1 MKKKFLSAFL
11 CMGIVMSTFVGC
23 KTTNKENNE
32 KTTVASQT
40 EETSARVTSESD
52 ATKDGETGND
62 SFKNDSINGD
72 GTAIDGRY
80 DGDGAA
86 KDEAKNHET
95 EASLMEYFN
104 DYTFIKQ
111 QKKKESHYIFNMRAM
126 NDLERECG
134 IEDIEKYWNGF
145 IDALLEGRTEFECPD
160 KEVFS
165 YIYYVLIPDNL
176 PAVAEWLDMPWDQE
190 VEDGTVHFTYKI
202 STEELKEKIEIQK
215 NETEKILNE
224 VLEDDYSDFEKALA
238 LYIYFQDNFYY
249 YEDYSEWGGVMHVLK
264 TKSGICGE
272 FAMTYTY
279 LLTQAGVDAGTVTNN
294 GHCWS
299 IVRIKGK
306 YYHIDTTWALG
317 HTDLVH
323 FMQTKSQKL
332 DANNDGGDEDT
343 IDCWMADFKASYGR
357 YYPYNDFDDEDDSC
371 AALWR
376 YFSKVK
382 WNREEKRLYIYSEY
396 NDDGEY
402 DPKITEFDYSKF
414 E

>member
-1 MKKKFLSAFL
+1 
-11 CMGIVMSTFVGC
+11 MGIVMSTFVGC
-23 KTTNKENNE
+23 KTGNKENNE
-32 KTTVASQT
+32 NNEKSTVASQT
-40 EETSARVTSESD
+40 EETSGRVTSESD

-104 DYTFIKQ
+104 DYTSIKQ

-126 NDLERECG
+126 NDLEKECG

-145 IDALLEGRTEFECPD
+145 IDALLEGSTEFECPD

-272 FAMTYTY
+272 FAMIYTY

-306 YYHIDTTWALG
+306 YYHIDTTWGLG

-332 DANNDGGDEDT
+332 DTNNGGGDEDT

-357 YYPYNDFDDEDDSC
+357 YYPGNDFDDEDDSC
-371 AALWR
+371 AALWC

>member
-1 MKKKFLSAFL
+1 M
-11 CMGIVMSTFVGC
+11 
-23 KTTNKENNE
+23 
-32 KTTVASQT
+32 
-40 EETSARVTSESD
+40 
-52 ATKDGETGND
+52 
-62 SFKNDSINGD
+62 
-72 GTAIDGRY
+72 
-80 DGDGAA
+80 
-86 KDEAKNHET
+86 
-95 EASLMEYFN
+95 
-104 DYTFIKQ
+104 
-111 QKKKESHYIFNMRAM
+111 
-126 NDLERECG
+126 
-134 IEDIEKYWNGF
+134 
-145 IDALLEGRTEFECPD
+145 
-160 KEVFS
+160 
-165 YIYYVLIPDNL
+165 
-176 PAVAEWLDMPWDQE
+176 
-190 VEDGTVHFTYKI
+190 
-202 STEELKEKIEIQK
+202 
-215 NETEKILNE
+215 
-224 VLEDDYSDFEKALA
+224 LEDDYSDFEKALA

-306 YYHIDTTWALG
+306 YYHIDTTWGLG
-317 HTDLVH
+317 QTDLVH

-332 DANNDGGDEDT
+332 DANNGGGDEDT

-382 WNREEKRLYIYSEY
+382 WNREEKRLYIYNEY
-396 NDDGEY
+396 NDNGEY